1 MLVWLGSSGLLQFI
15 RPNDVIAEAA
25 WGLIDA

>member
-1 MLVWLGSSGLLQFI
+1 MLGCLRSSELLQFI
-15 RPNDVIAEAA
+15 RSNDVIAEVA